1 MVTRLTRL
9 MVGILLLATL
19 IFTIIPS
26 LLIWVVT
33 GRQYLE
39 ELAQWV
45 VTEEV
50 Q

>member
-1 MVTRLTRL
+1 MMTRLSRL
-9 MVGILLLATL
+9 LVGILLVATL

-33 GRQYLE
+33 GRQYLD

-45 VTEEV
+45 ITGEV